1 MARQLIDSE
10 SMDEFE
16 RQMDRMIHTFFPH
29 EHHIQSNMWRPA
41 MDMYETEDAVVVKI
55 EAAGMNPDDF
65 TISFVNRILIIRG
78 IRQDVEEKQ
87 IVHRLEIPY
96 GEFQIEVRLAEA
108 FDANQIQANYEHGF
122 LCVTLPKSRQEHRV
136 PIRAQSNSES

>member
-29 EHHIQSNMWRPA
+29 EHRTQSNLWRPA

-65 TISFVNRILIIRG
+65 TISFVNRTLIIRG
-78 IRQDVEEKQ
+78 VRQDVEEKQ

-108 FDANQIQANYEHGF
+108 FDANQIQAKYEHGF
-122 LCVTLPKSRQEHRV
+122 LYVTLPKSKQEHRV
-136 PIRAQSNSES
+136 PIRVQSNSES